1 MPPLEQIYEVADKLL
16 ALRNEKVSHKT
27 RLSEIDTE
35 TAELLRQARYL
46 LSEAVVNGDLRIE
59 QQEDRNG
66 VIKYEPQPFPKHEPV
81 PTPQNLTK
89 STIRN
94 QVIGFF
100 RDRKGQQVTT
110 EQISNALNTIKRQS
124 LFWTLSHLRADEV
137 LEHPRRGVW
146 RLKEGAIEALEE
158 SRGF

>member
-1 MPPLEQIYEVADKLL
+1 MPLEQIYEVADKLL

-27 RLSEIDTE
+27 RLSEIDAE
-35 TAELLRQARYL
+35 TAELLLQARYL
-46 LSEAVVNGDLRIE
+46 LTEAVTNGDLRIQ

-66 VIKYEPQPFPKHEPV
+66 VVKYEPQPFPKHEPV
-81 PTPQNLTK
+81 PTPENLTK

-94 QVIGFF
+94 QVIAYF
-100 RDRKGQQVTT
+100 RDRKGQQVLT
-110 EQISNALNTIKRQS
+110 EHICKALPLVKRQS
-124 LFWTLSHLRADEV
+124 IFWTLSHLRAEEV